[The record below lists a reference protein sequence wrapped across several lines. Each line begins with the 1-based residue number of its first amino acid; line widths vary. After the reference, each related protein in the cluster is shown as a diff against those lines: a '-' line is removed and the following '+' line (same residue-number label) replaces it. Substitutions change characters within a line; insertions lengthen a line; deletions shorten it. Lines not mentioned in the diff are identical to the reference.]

1 MKGLYPVTDDPTE
14 RAIQAFDAFL
24 TQWIPPAMQPHLFDH
39 DMNAAERVRQAIRGI
54 VDQRRLPLQPGP
66 LGYAVFSQHYSREHA
81 DGFSYDIESAVFDTL
96 EQATNALKYLVE
108 RRTTGMY
115 VIGEVRKP

>member
-1 MKGLYPVTDDPTE
+1 MKGQMQVTDDQTE
-14 RAIQAFDAFL
+14 RAIAVFDEFL
-24 TQWIPPAMQPHLFDH
+24 KQWTPPAMQPHLFDH

-54 VDQRRLPLQPGP
+54 VDQRRLPIKPAP
-66 LGYAVFSQHYSREHA
+66 LGWAVFSQHYSREHA
-81 DGFSYDIESAVFDTL
+81 DGFRYDIESAVFDTL
-96 EQATNALKYLVE
+96 EQAANALKYLVE

>member
-1 MKGLYPVTDDPTE
+1 MTDDDPTE

-54 VDQRRLPLQPGP
+54 IDQRRLPLQAGP
-66 LGYAVFSQHYSREHA
+66 LGYAVFSASYSRDHA
-81 DGFSYDIESAVFDTL
+81 DGFAYTIESSVFDTST
-96 EQATNALKYLVE
+96 QARNALDFLNS
-108 RRTTGMY
+108 RTRSGVITRY
-115 VIGEVRKP
+115 VIGEVRKQP